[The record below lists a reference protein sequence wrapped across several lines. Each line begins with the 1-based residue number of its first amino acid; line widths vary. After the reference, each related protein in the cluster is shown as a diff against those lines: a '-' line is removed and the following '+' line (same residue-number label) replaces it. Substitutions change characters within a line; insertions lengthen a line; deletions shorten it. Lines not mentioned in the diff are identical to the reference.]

1 MWYLTLIDKK
11 GLSCYTAV
19 NDVMIIDSGE
29 TINVVADTGELWL
42 SKDNIQIWND
52 NHIYWQTSNMEVYIE
67 KE

>member
-19 NDVMIIDSGE
+19 NDVMIIDGGE

-52 NHIYWQTSNMEVYIE
+52 NHIYWKSNDMEVYIE